1 MLFLLLAV
9 VAVPLK
15 SHHEIRQL
23 IDSLGHG
30 TVPVELSHL
39 TGDEVGLP
47 LSLRMAVGVVYLTV
61 HEILRGVAALM
72 MIAPEASVGYQGTP
86 WGSKA
91 YELAAFQDYYLPFV
105 SVFVTQILLLTPI
118 ALIALTFARSFPARA
133 ALLLAMVS
141 CFGGWPPE
149 LINLVFWLGGHL
161 LDWPRAYYLFADRY
175 LPSDVAG
182 LAYQLL
188 LMVWLIR
195 ARSIPLTVLPLVVAL
210 GQFTSEH
217 LGFIAGVAMAAHAL
231 WSIPDR
237 RAAIRLA
244 LVRLALAG
252 LVSVAVLMLMLG
264 VVLTREGYYQRW
276 LDGQSVRHMVDEY
289 LQYKWLHYGKYNE
302 LWWRVIVANFV
313 SYLSPPMLIGGLV
326 GLVRARWDRDTLELV
341 TMRWRAAGA
350 VVAPLF
356 LIMVIGGLNSGYTS
370 DLGRQALPLAVML
383 VPLSAALAQRL
394 FMPIVYRS

>member
-1 MLFLLLAV
+1 
-9 VAVPLK
+9 
-15 SHHEIRQL
+15 
-23 IDSLGHG
+23 
-30 TVPVELSHL
+30 
-39 TGDEVGLP
+39 
-47 LSLRMAVGVVYLTV
+47 
-61 HEILRGVAALM
+61 
-72 MIAPEASVGYQGTP
+72 
-86 WGSKA
+86 
-91 YELAAFQDYYLPFV
+91 
-105 SVFVTQILLLTPI
+105 
-118 ALIALTFARSFPARA
+118 
-133 ALLLAMVS
+133 
-141 CFGGWPPE
+141 
-149 LINLVFWLGGHL
+149 
-161 LDWPRAYYLFADRY
+161 
-175 LPSDVAG
+175 
-182 LAYQLL
+182 
-188 LMVWLIR
+188 MVWLIR